1 MASYTVFSEEAL
13 LAEFGKR
20 IAGYRLNNNWTQ
32 ADLAHKAGVSKS
44 TVEHIEKG
52 QSVQI
57 SNLLKILGAFDLQNQ
72 FLEIIPRQTP
82 SPMELLRQSQ
92 MQQANQRKR
101 ASKPRGKQ
109 GQASQYNDLN
119 EFTATSIAAEPKV
132 PWVWEEDK

>member
-1 MASYTVFSEEAL
+1 MISHTAFSEEAL

-32 ADLAHKAGVSKS
+32 ADLAQKAGVSKS

-82 SPMELLRQSQ
+82 SPMELLRLSQ
-92 MQQANQRKR
+92 MQQASQRKR

-109 GQASQYNDLN
+109 EQTTPYNVQN